1 MKLVVLAM
9 DSLHIG
15 IQTPSNHDS
24 LKRTYSSK
32 ISSNGVVFT
41 VIASPDSLP
50 CWIGCLAA
58 SVSPANTDER
68 LASLYLR
75 LNNQGLNG
83 GLLDFLTGP
92 STNQGPN
99 QVAFHDFYAI
109 LLKDKGYKG
118 YGRHAAG
125 SYSLRVNNSADLLFE
140 GNQSFRDALDQLVH
154 ATNGRF
160 QYEFPPDNRDN
171 WKDKTGHQHAPPQ
184 PRLCMGPAPADLQLE
199 LTASSGSVRETF
211 SLSSL
216 RWRHSQTFVALVL
229 PSASGSHLKVEF

>member
-1 MKLVVLAM
+1 MLTAAFTERMEAYARRVGRVGQMKLVVLAM

-32 ISSNGVVFT
+32 ISSNGVVCT

-58 SVSPANTDER
+58 SISPANTDER

-75 LNNQGLNG
+75 LNNQGLLTG

-92 STNQGPN
+92 LTNQGPN
-99 QVAFHDFYAI
+99 QVAYHDFFTI
-109 LLKDKGYKG
+109 LLMDKGYRG

-125 SYSLRVNNSADLLFE
+125 
-140 GNQSFRDALDQLVH
+140 
-154 ATNGRF
+154 
-160 QYEFPPDNRDN
+160 
-171 WKDKTGHQHAPPQ
+171 
-184 PRLCMGPAPADLQLE
+184 
-199 LTASSGSVRETF
+199 
-211 SLSSL
+211 
-216 RWRHSQTFVALVL
+216 
-229 PSASGSHLKVEF
+229 